1 MGFEVVGLGL
11 RVSSVCW
18 GIWYFGGEEDVALG
32 DATGGLLLWGFT
44 VSLSCEDFIG
54 TELYNDGILTG
65 SLPCEGWVLSSK
77 LNVVTNLEYLVW
89 SEFRVK
95 VGLLVGWLC
104 SRVCLLCGRWL

>member
-11 RVSSVCW
+11 RVSNVWW

-32 DATGGLLLWGFT
+32 DAPEGLLLWGFT
-44 VSLSCEDFIG
+44 VSLGCEVFIG

-65 SLPCEGWVLSSK
+65 SFPYEGWVLSSK
-77 LNVVTNLEYLVW
+77 LNVDTNLAYLVW

-95 VGLLVGWLC
+95 FGLLVGWLC
-104 SRVCLLCGRWL
+104 SLVCLLCGRWL